1 MDQDDV
7 AASTRALKKSYHHHH
22 HHQPGH
28 PTNHNSSSSSSKAA
42 ATTTVKQKR
51 LDHRT
56 LRKSHPQCSIGAQHK
71 HRYSYAFTSS
81 SSSSRTQDPH
91 HHHHHHDHHHR
102 GYYVGDG
109 EEEEEDA
116 NDDDYEYLDSYIEA
130 SLDQLQAELSGAA
143 PTCLTPAERRERAK
157 RRMARARR
165 KLAKE
170 RGGLGGGKGKGKGTE
185 LLVFT
190 FFLVV
195 MMLTLSQ
202 VLVVHH
208 KYNGRYGGPAERPH
222 SARLKAREE
231 MRMVDRSISALRR
244 QHIPSPAQAAESL
257 QKHVYT
263 NRIADLIRRASKESR
278 TLLFRRAMLQ
288 QKDRAAANASSSSSS
303 SSSSSGTKA
312 SLSSSSS
319 SKSNQIKSLSSSSSS
334 SSSSS
339 LSSLSSSSSAVV
351 SSSARTTPSGNPEND
366 VPVTSEIAMATDD
379 AMVTTREEVVVRG
392 GGGGVG
398 GGGEGGSPKGPTEE
412 EQRRREEEEEETSI
426 LSPYPPPCPEEPS
439 ALLGNVSGDVDH
451 EHKTLTLS
459 QVRARHGGDL
469 APGGEWSPPDCL
481 ARYRLA
487 VIIPYRDRLAH
498 LTVLLA
504 HLLPILKRQQ
514 LHFRIFVVEQFGNL
528 TFNKGRI
535 MNAAFKEALKMY
547 DFQCVVFH
555 DVDLIPEDD
564 RNMYSCPVM
573 PRHMSVAINEMN
585 YKLLYNLLVGG
596 VLNLRVEHYQQVN
609 GYSNMYWGWGG
620 EDDDMA
626 YRILHEKLKIIRP
639 PVNIARY
646 QMIKHTKR
654 TPTSWNIR
662 SRLLRTAVKR
672 YHLDGLNSVH
682 YNIKFIHSDP
692 LYTHIMVDIGRPDM
706 RV

>member
-1 MDQDDV
+1 MPMKGPPLCLLEGAGRNLPPDAKQGYPNCV
-7 AASTRALKKSYHHHH
+7 VPAVRSGPPPCPEPRSSRGGGGGGGGALLLTTNTTTTTTTKAAESLKNGSSSGSQTPHPRTSTPHGSSAPPHGYYH
-22 HHQPGH
+22 QLVPQR
-28 PTNHNSSSSSSKAA
+28 SSSSSSSNNNCSNSSSNNSGG
-42 ATTTVKQKR
+42 TRPHFPDLVRHHPVLGLQ
-51 LDHRT
+51 
-56 LRKSHPQCSIGAQHK
+56 HPQPEDEFVYTRIVICCLWGLVVVAIILYLLYQ
-71 HRYSYAFTSS
+71 
-81 SSSSRTQDPH
+81 
-91 HHHHHHDHHHR
+91 
-102 GYYVGDG
+102 YV
-109 EEEEEDA
+109 
-116 NDDDYEYLDSYIEA
+116 
-130 SLDQLQAELSGAA
+130 
-143 PTCLTPAERRERAK
+143 REQ
-157 RRMARARR
+157 
-165 KLAKE
+165 
-170 RGGLGGGKGKGKGTE
+170 TE
-185 LLVFT
+185 LQTPHVDVGHVEFINQVFAHR
-190 FFLVV
+190 VADII
-195 MMLTLSQ
+195 
-202 VLVVHH
+202 
-208 KYNGRYGGPAERPH
+208 R
-222 SARLKAREE
+222 SA
-231 MRMVDRSISALRR
+231 
-244 QHIPSPAQAAESL
+244 
-257 QKHVYT
+257 
-263 NRIADLIRRASKESR
+263 ASE
-278 TLLFRRAMLQ
+278 T
-288 QKDRAAANASSSSSS
+288 SSSSSS
-303 SSSSSGTKA
+303 SSSYSVWRLGWAGLGLTGAPLARVLGSGVQQIHDQGLWAREGQETSVVSSRGSGRRGMA
-312 SLSSSSS
+312 VEDVEGGGGGDGGVGVMLDDERGVHAGRL
-319 SKSNQIKSLSSSSSS
+319 KS
-334 SSSSS
+334 
-339 LSSLSSSSSAVV
+339 SSLSSSSLALSPFGGGGVV
-351 SSSARTTPSGNPEND
+351 
-366 VPVTSEIAMATDD
+366 
-379 AMVTTREEVVVRG
+379 G
-392 GGGGVG
+392 GGGGVVGVG
-398 GGGEGGSPKGPTEE
+398 GGAFRQVCE
-412 EQRRREEEEEETSI
+412 
-426 LSPYPPPCPEEPS
+426 LYPS
-439 ALLGNVSGDVDH
+439 QLVGNVSGDVDH